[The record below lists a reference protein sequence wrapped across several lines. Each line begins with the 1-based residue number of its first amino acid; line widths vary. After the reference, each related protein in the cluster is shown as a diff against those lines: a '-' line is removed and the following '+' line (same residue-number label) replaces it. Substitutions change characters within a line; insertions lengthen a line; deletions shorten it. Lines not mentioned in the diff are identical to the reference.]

1 LVAVVVAIGSP
12 GSVSSVA
19 AISIAPIADTYTV
32 SHDRTLDV
40 AAPGVLAN
48 DIGLLGG
55 STAILDSGPSH
66 GSLDLDPDGGFRYVP
81 DAGYVGT
88 DVFRY
93 HPSGL
98 LVVSTTATITIR
110 NRVPVARDDAYTAT
124 TGVKKTVAA
133 PGVLGNDTDADADT
147 LTASLVDGGGNGSL
161 SLASD
166 GSFSYK
172 SGGSF
177 NGVFSF
183 TYRVWDGV
191 AWSAAATVAIDVGGA
206 SPTPTPT
213 PTPAPTP
220 LPTLPPL
227 PTPLPTPPPLP
238 SLPAPGDTSRPTATP
253 MAIPSPAPTARLT
266 GGPSASPVP
275 DGAVSEGTAPP
286 SPGSGSAAAGSTTN
300 GGSATGPG
308 PGGFILGPVTDPSG
322 GLLDPGLGGFD
333 GLIEFAIPGLVLTV
347 PGLLLVIAVLAQG
360 FVGAAWLPIARRWL
374 GGFGFRRRTVGRPKQ
389 PGPIGGS

>member
-1 LVAVVVAIGSP
+1 LAAVVVAVGSL
-12 GSVSSVA
+12 GSVSPVA

-32 SHDRTLDV
+32 GHDRTLDV

-48 DIGLLGG
+48 DVGLLGG

-66 GSLDLDPDGGFRYVP
+66 GSLDLDSDGGFRYVP

-98 LVVSTTATITIR
+98 LVVSTTVTITIR
-110 NRVPVARDDAYTAT
+110 NRAPIARDDSYTAS
-124 TGVKKTVAA
+124 TGVKKSVAA

-166 GSFSYK
+166 GSFSYT

-177 NGVFSF
+177 SGLFSF

-191 AWSAAATVAIDVGGA
+191 AWSAAATVAIDVAGG
-206 SPTPTPT
+206 SPTPTPP

-227 PTPLPTPPPLP
+227 PSLPPLPTLPP
-238 SLPAPGDTSRPTATP
+238 LPAPGDTPRPSATP
-253 MAIPSPAPTARLT
+253 TAIPSPAPTARPT
-266 GGPSASPVP
+266 GGPSNSPVP
-275 DGAVSEGTAPP
+275 GGALSEGHAPP
-286 SPGSGSAAAGSTTN
+286 SSGSGPAAAGSTTD

-308 PGGFILGPVTDPSG
+308 SGGFILSPVFEPNG
-322 GLLDPGLGGFD
+322 GLLDPEIAGFD

-347 PGLLLVIAVLAQG
+347 PGLLVVIAVLAQG
-360 FVGAAWLPIARRWL
+360 FVGAAWLPIVRRWI
-374 GGFGFRRRTVGRPKQ
+374 GGFGFRRRTEGRPHQ